1 MSGRY
6 PPHHEIA
13 LIHPLEPLVA
23 AAIEAFV
30 HGLPHEA
37 LKRFGAVPYRKVDRH
52 ARVAGERAG
61 LDSASA
67 VVLVTPHKSRAA
79 LRQTVTK
86 REVIHA
92 LRHARISDLVA
103 QASDIELGKV
113 KRGHGGYP
121 SVTRPPPAPAPGA
134 GLRCSRRCVA
144 RSRDGN
150 GGSGLAPAR
159 PRRRRT
165 RRWCVP
171 RSGSSLPSAC
181 RSRACARGL
190 PPCG

>member
-1 MSGRY
+1 MSGRH
-6 PPHHEIA
+6 PPHDEIA
-13 LIHPLEPLVA
+13 FIHPLEPLVA
-23 AAIEAFV
+23 AAIKALV

-52 ARVAGERAG
+52 ARVAGEWAD

-79 LRQTVTK
+79 LRQTVHK
-86 REVIHA
+86 REVIHE
-92 LRHARISDLVA
+92 LRHAWICNLVA
-103 QASDIELGKV
+103 QAFDIELGQV
-113 KRGHGGYP
+113 KYGRSHG
-121 SVTRPPPAPAPGA
+121 SILCVTPPPPAPAPDA
-134 GLRCSRRCVA
+134 DLRCSRRCVA
-144 RSRDGN
+144 RFRDGN
-150 GGSGLAPAR
+150 GGLGLAPAR

-181 RSRACARGL
+181 
-190 PPCG
+190 

>member
-1 MSGRY
+1 MPQPLDCLLYGRLMPGRH
-6 PPHHEIA
+6 PPHDEIA

-37 LKRFGAVPYRKVDRH
+37 LKRFGTVPYRKVDRH

-67 VVLVTPHKSRAA
+67 VVLVTPYKSRAA
-79 LRQTVTK
+79 LRQTVHK
-86 REVIHA
+86 RQVIHE
-92 LRHARISDLVA
+92 LRHARISNLVA
-103 QASDIELGKV
+103 QASDIELAEV
-113 KRGHGGYP
+113 KHWSRHG
-121 SVTRPPPAPAPGA
+121 SVLCVTPPLPGPALGA

-144 RSRDGN
+144 RSR
-150 GGSGLAPAR
+150 GGSDGSGPAPAR

-165 RRWCVP
+165 HRWCGP
-171 RSGSSLPSAC
+171 RSGL
-181 RSRACARGL
+181 
-190 PPCG
+190 

>member
-1 MSGRY
+1 PQPLDCLLYGRPMSGRY

-52 ARVAGERAG
+52 ARVAGERAR

-67 VVLVTPHKSRAA
+67 VVLVTPHESRAA
-79 LRQTVTK
+79 LRQTVHK
-86 REVIHA
+86 REVIHE
-92 LRHARISDLVA
+92 LRYARISNLVT
-103 QASDIELGKV
+103 QASDIELGEV
-113 KRGHGGYP
+113 KYGRSHG
-121 SVTRPPPAPAPGA
+121 SILCVTPPPPTPAPDA
-134 GLRCSRRCVA
+134 GSRCNRRCVA

-150 GGSGLAPAR
+150 GGLGLAPPMP
-159 PRRRRT
+159 PRRRR
-165 RRWCVP
+165 P
-171 RSGSSLPSAC
+171 QLG
-181 RSRACARGL
+181 
-190 PPCG
+190 